1 MKKNNFS
8 ICSFNVEN
16 LFLPPYAKEESYTL
30 YKYEKSKEKVI
41 KVAAAIKDIDSDIVF
56 LCEVGGEDSL
66 RNFVENYLDNEYL
79 FSLIPGNSERGIE
92 LAYLIKKGTSYSF
105 KHLTH
110 KRRPLNFNYPH
121 EEKENHYQ
129 MSMGKKRVYPS
140 LLPSRDIAEL
150 RVFNKSSDKPFLIL
164 LGVHLKSQLDKE
176 GIDFGGR
183 LRRKAEF
190 KQLLHTYKILNKRY
204 HGKVPI
210 ILLGD
215 FNGKAC
221 KDETDPEFVE
231 LYNSTDLDDVLEVI
245 NEPKEARVSIHVFDK
260 QGKDQGHQLDYIF
273 LPKSLHKLVSPKLSG
288 LYNYK
293 NEDGNPFPRPT
304 SLYERY
310 QLPSDHFPIVCT
322 LKNFPKS

>member
-1 MKKNNFS
+1 MDTNFS

-16 LFLPPYAKEESYTL
+16 LFLPPYSKEESYAL
-30 YKYEKSKEKVI
+30 YKYEKSKDKVERLA
-41 KVAAAIKDIDSDIVF
+41 KAIKDIDSDIFF

-66 RNFVENYLDNEYL
+66 KNFVEVYLDDNYLY
-79 FSLIPGNSERGIE
+79 SLIKGNSDRGIE
-92 LAYLIKKGTSYSF
+92 LAYIIKKGSDYTF
-105 KHLTH
+105 KHFTH

-140 LLPSRDIAEL
+140 HLPSRDIAEL
-150 RVFNKSSDKPFLIL
+150 RIFRGDSDKPFLIL

-176 GIDFGGR
+176 GIDFGGK
-183 LRRKAEF
+183 LRRAAEF
-190 KQLLHTYKILNKRY
+190 KQLLETYKVLNKRY
-204 HGKVPI
+204 HSKVPI

-221 KDETDPEFVE
+221 RDETDMEFQS
-231 LYNSTDLDDVLEVI
+231 LYESTDLEDVLEVI
-245 NEPKEARVSIHVFDK
+245 SEPKESRVSIHIFDK

-273 LPKSLHKLVSPKLSG
+273 LPKILHKYVDYKTSG

-293 NEDGNPFPRPT
+293 NDEGAPFPRPT

-310 QLPSDHFPIVCT
+310 QLPSDHFPIVCS
-322 LKNFPKS
+322 LKKIPT

>member
-1 MKKNNFS
+1 MKNKFS
-8 ICSFNVEN
+8 ICAFNVEN
-16 LFLPPYAKEESYTL
+16 LFLPPYSEEDSYIL
-30 YKYEKSKEKVI
+30 YKYEKSKDKVERLA
-41 KVAAAIKDIDSDIVF
+41 KAIKDIDSDIIF

-66 RNFVENYLDNEYL
+66 KNLVEVYLDNNYL
-79 FSLIPGNSERGIE
+79 YSLMPGNSERGIE
-92 LAYLIKKGTSYSF
+92 LAYLIKKGSEYTF

-140 LLPSRDIAEL
+140 HLPSRDIAEL
-150 RVFNKSSDKPFLIL
+150 RVFKEGSEKPFLIL

-183 LRRKAEF
+183 LRRAAEF
-190 KQLLHTYKILNKRY
+190 KQLVETYNVLNKRY
-204 HGKVPI
+204 HQKVPI
-210 ILLGD
+210 LLLGD

-221 KDETDPEFVE
+221 REETDPEFQKIYE
-231 LYNSTDLDDVLEVI
+231 STDLEDVLEVI
-245 NEPKEARVSIHVFDK
+245 NEPKEARVSIHIFDK

-273 LPKSLHKLVSPKLSG
+273 VPKMLHKKIDAKHSG

-293 NEDGNPFPRPT
+293 NEEGAPYPRPT

-322 LKNFPKS
+322 IKNFPN

>member
-1 MKKNNFS
+1 MKKEFS

-16 LFLPPYAKEESYTL
+16 LFLPPYSKEESYTL
-30 YKYEKSKEKVI
+30 YKYEKSKDKVERLA
-41 KVAAAIKDIDSDIVF
+41 KAIKDIDSDIIF

-66 RNFVENYLDNEYL
+66 RNFTEVYLENEYL
-79 FSLIPGNSERGIE
+79 YSLMPGNSERGIE
-92 LAYLIKKGTSYSF
+92 LAYLIKKDTDYTF

-121 EEKENHYQ
+121 EEKENYYQ

-140 LLPSRDIAEL
+140 HLPSRDIAEL
-150 RVFNKSSDKPFLIL
+150 RIFKDDSEKPFLIL

-190 KQLLHTYKILNKRY
+190 KQLIETYKVLNKRY
-204 HGKVPI
+204 HQKVPI

-221 KDETDPEFVE
+221 RDETDPEFVN
-231 LYNSTDLDDVLEVI
+231 LYETTDLEDVLEVI
-245 NEPKEARVSIHVFDK
+245 NEPKEARVSIHIFDK

-273 LPKSLHKLVSPKLSG
+273 LPKVLHSKVNPKRSG

-293 NEDGNPFPRPT
+293 NEEGVPFPRPT

-322 LKNFPKS
+322 FKNFLT